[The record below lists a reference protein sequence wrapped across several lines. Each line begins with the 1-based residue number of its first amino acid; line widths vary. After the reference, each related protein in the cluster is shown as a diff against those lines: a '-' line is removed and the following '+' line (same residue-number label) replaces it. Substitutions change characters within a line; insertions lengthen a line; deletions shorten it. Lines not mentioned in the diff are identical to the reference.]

1 MVNPTPSAT
10 RRITRD
16 LGSSSVSPR
25 RTFGLLAVSLGLAL
39 TAAAC
44 GSDSASAPAATS
56 AADAGAGVLA
66 LQAPAADGSVID
78 LADYAGQDLVL
89 WFWAPW

>member
-1 MVNPTPSAT
+1 M
-10 RRITRD
+10 
-16 LGSSSVSPR
+16 SPR

-56 AADAGAGVLA
+56 AADAGAADAGAGVLA